1 MNNQPTSLQPRYK
14 KGKLKL
20 IEATLE
26 SLMAEGSEGASIRK
40 ICDRANVS
48 IGLVNYH
55 FTSINEL
62 LAAAYKHLSMGVLS
76 AAVDKS
82 EVHAGDPRRRLS
94 AFMEEIF
101 SHKVLQPSVLRA
113 WLVFWGMVDSST
125 AIRVAHD
132 EVNTASWEF
141 LEQIIIRMDEQ
152 SKVKLSPR
160 LAAIGLSSM
169 IDGLWLE
176 KCLQP
181 DTFTAIEAVR
191 LCEFWVDAIT

>member
-1 MNNQPTSLQPRYK
+1 MNNQQSTLQPIYK
-14 KGKLKL
+14 KGKMKL

-26 SLMAEGSEGASIRK
+26 SLMAEGSEGASIRR

-62 LAAAYKHLSMGVLS
+62 LAAAYKHLSLGVLNS
-76 AAVDKS
+76 AVEKS
-82 EVHAGDPRRRLS
+82 QIHGDDPRRCLS
-94 AFMEEIF
+94 AFLEEIF
-101 SHKVLQPSVLRA
+101 SDKVLQPRVLRA
-113 WLVFWGMVDSST
+113 WLVFWGMVDSSV
-125 AIRVAHD
+125 AIRMAHD

-141 LEQIIIRMDEQ
+141 LEKIIVGLDEQ

-191 LCEFWVDAIT
+191 LCEFWVDAIS

>member
-1 MNNQPTSLQPRYK
+1 MNDPQSLSLPKYK

-26 SLMAEGSEGASIRK
+26 CLKEEGAEGASIRK

-62 LAAAYKHLSMGVLS
+62 LAATYKHLSLGVLIN
-76 AAVDKS
+76 AIEKS
-82 EVHAGDPRRRLS
+82 EVHSDDPRRCLS
-94 AFMEEIF
+94 AFLEEIF
-101 SHKVLQPSVLRA
+101 SPEVLQPAVLRA
-113 WLVFWGMVDSST
+113 WLVFWGMVDSSE
-125 AIRVAHD
+125 AVRLAHD
-132 EVNTASWEF
+132 EVNTASWAF
-141 LEQIIIRMDEQ
+141 LENIINSLDEQ

-191 LCEFWVDAIT
+191 LCEFWLDAIA